1 MCRFGGVEVQAVGF
15 WDQVSL
21 QIQSF
26 RRSLVI
32 GDVGFR
38 VLGFKAYG
46 FASRNARSGV
56 KGLAVVT
63 EASCRQQPAHP
74 MLPDAS
80 QGFSG

>member
-1 MCRFGGVEVQAVGF
+1 MCRFGGVEVQAVGH

-46 FASRNARSGV
+46 FASRNARSGA
-56 KGLAVVT
+56 K
-63 EASCRQQPAHP
+63 
-74 MLPDAS
+74 
-80 QGFSG
+80 